1 MIAALI
7 FWAAAA
13 VTPLADPALE
23 ARATALDAELRC
35 VACENEPI
43 SQSTAEIATD
53 MRAMVRERIAA
64 GDSDAQVR
72 AFFAK
77 RYGDFVLLR
86 PPLKGQ
92 TAILWA
98 TPVLLMGLG
107 LALAWRLRR
116 APGAADEPVGDDA
129 GAREDEI

>member
-1 MIAALI
+1 MIAALL

-13 VTPLADPALE
+13 VAPLSDPALE

-92 TAILWA
+92 TALLWA
-98 TPVLLMGLG
+98 TPALLMALG
-107 LALAWRLRR
+107 LILALRLRR
-116 APGAADEPVGDDA
+116 APGAMEPVGDDPA
-129 GAREDEI
+129 RREDEI

>member
-13 VTPLADPALE
+13 VAPLSDPALE
-23 ARATALDAELRC
+23 ARALALDAELRC
-35 VACENEPI
+35 VACANEPI

-72 AFFAK
+72 AYFAK

-86 PPLKGQ
+86 PPLKEQ

-107 LALAWRLRR
+107 LVLAWRLRR
-116 APGAADEPVGDDA
+116 PSGAANEAVSDDPA
-129 GAREDEI
+129 KGEDEI